1 MLKHNKT
8 IRGGMALIMV
18 GVIFMLINSVFLQ
31 EFNRWLTGA
40 QIFFCVVGLTITVSE
55 VMKRRKADKEN

>member
-18 GVIFMLINSVFLQ
+18 GVIFMLINYVFLQ